1 MSVASTIA
9 DADRYYAEG
18 FWRKETIWSDLEEV
32 FAARAQRVAFELE
45 GRTLTFAELDR
56 AAAALAD
63 RLADLGVKRGDVVA
77 VLGRNSLEAPV
88 AIVATIRMG
97 AVLAPVPPMFSAAQM
112 QALIGQCGAKALIAH
127 GGEREIE
134 KCASIPEQNHR
145 FLGLDP
151 AGLTELLEA
160 DAVGAPDPL
169 DPDET
174 NLLLHSSGTT
184 STPKGIVHTG
194 NTLRYAQSQV
204 RERWELDADDTYLIV
219 CEFGFVGSIL
229 FGYFPAIFSGAHC
242 ILLGRWDPVRA
253 LEVMEERGVTYV
265 MAMPTHTSDLLNDAD
280 GSRYDLSK
288 MRSFGAPGLTP
299 ERRATFQQTFGH
311 PPLADYGLSEVPGN
325 CAHNPHEEQAKVL
338 KTEGLPFRGTEVR
351 IVDSAG
357 DPLPQGEQG
366 MVEINGPSRM
376 IAFLG
381 NEQLTRELIAPW
393 GGYRTGDNGYL
404 DEDGH
409 LVYLGR
415 SKDTIER
422 GGVQIVP
429 ADVEPTVLEH
439 AAIREVALVPLP
451 HERLG
456 ETVCAAIILVDG
468 ADAPSLEDLQEFLA
482 AKDVAKYT
490 WPESIEVF
498 EEFPRTSSLK
508 PVKGKIVEAI
518 LQRDPAG
525 AERVA

>member
-1 MSVASTIA
+1 MPAPSTVV
-9 DADRYYAEG
+9 DAERYYEEG
-18 FWRKETIWSDLEEV
+18 FWRSQTIWSDLEEV
-32 FAARAQRVAFELE
+32 LARRGDAVAFELDD
-45 GRTLTFAELDR
+45 RRLTSAELHR
-56 AAAALAD
+56 AAAVLAD
-63 RLADLGVKRGDVVA
+63 RLADLGVEKGDVVA

-88 AIVATIRMG
+88 AIVAAIRMG

-112 QALIGQCGAKALIAH
+112 QALIGQCDAKALIAH

-134 KCASIPEQNHR
+134 KCASIPEDSHR

-151 AGLTELLEA
+151 ALLAELLETEPIR
-160 DAVGAPDPL
+160 DPDPL

-184 STPKGIVHTG
+184 STPKGIIHTG
-194 NTLRYAQSQV
+194 NTLRYAAGQV
-204 RERWELDADDTYLIV
+204 CERWELSQDDTYLIV

-242 ILLGRWDPVRA
+242 IVLGRWDPVRA
-253 LEVMEERGVTYV
+253 LEMMEERGVTYV

-280 GSRYDLSK
+280 GTKYDLSK

-299 ERRATFQQTFGH
+299 ERRATFQQVFGH

-325 CAHNPHEEQAKVL
+325 CAHGPHEEQAKVL
-338 KTEGLPFRGTEVR
+338 KTEGLPYRGTEVR
-351 IVDSAG
+351 IVDSA
-357 DPLPQGEQG
+357 DNPLPQGEQG
-366 MVEINGPSRM
+366 QIEINGPSRM

-381 NEQLTRELIAPW
+381 NEELTRDLIAPW
-393 GGYRTGDNGYL
+393 GGYRTGDLGYL

-422 GGVQIVP
+422 AGVQIVP
-429 ADVEPTVLEH
+429 SDVEPTVLEH
-439 AAIREVALVPLP
+439 PAIREVALVPLP
-451 HERLG
+451 HDRLG

-468 ADAPSLEDLQEFLA
+468 ATEPTLEDLQAFLTK
-482 AKDVAKYT
+482 KDVAKYT
-490 WPESIEVF
+490 WPESIVVF

-508 PVKGKIVEAI
+508 PVKGKIVEEI
-518 LQRDPAG
+518 LARR
-525 AERVA
+525 AEVESGE

>member
-1 MSVASTIA
+1 MGAPSTVV
-9 DADRYYAEG
+9 DADRYYEEG
-18 FWRKETIWSDLEEV
+18 FWQTQTIWSDLEEV
-32 FAARAQRVAFELE
+32 LSARADEIAFELE
-45 GRTLTFAELDR
+45 DRRLTFGELDR

-63 RLADLGVKRGDVVA
+63 RLADLGVEKGDVVA

-88 AIVATIRMG
+88 AIVAAIRMG

-112 QALIGQCGAKALIAH
+112 QALIGQCDAKALIAH

-134 KCASIPEQNHR
+134 KCASIPEEGHR

-151 AGLTELLEA
+151 AGLGELLETGG
-160 DAVGAPDPL
+160 VRAPDPL
-169 DPDET
+169 GPDET

-184 STPKGIVHTG
+184 STPKGIIHTG
-194 NTLRYAQSQV
+194 NTLRYTHAQV
-204 RERWELDADDTYLIV
+204 RERWELDGDDTYLIV

-229 FGYFPAIFSGAHC
+229 FGYFPALFSGAHC

-280 GSRYDLSK
+280 GSKYDLSK

-299 ERRATFQQTFGH
+299 ERRATFQETFGH

-357 DPLPQGEQG
+357 DPLPRGEQG
-366 MVEINGPSRM
+366 SVEINGPSRM

-381 NEQLTRELIAPW
+381 NEELTHDLIAPW
-393 GGYRTGDNGYL
+393 GGYKTGDNGYL

-451 HERLG
+451 HDRLG

-468 ADAPSLEDLQEFLA
+468 ADEPSLADMQEFLA

-518 LQRDPAG
+518 LQRHPAG
-525 AERVA
+525 AEQVA

>member
-1 MSVASTIA
+1 MPAPSTVV
-9 DADRYYAEG
+9 DADRYYEEG
-18 FWRKETIWSDLEEV
+18 FWQTQTIWSDLEKV
-32 FAARAQRVAFELE
+32 FAERADRVAFELDD
-45 GRTLTFAELDR
+45 RSLTFAELDR

-63 RLADLGVKRGDVVA
+63 RLADLGVERGDVVA

-88 AIVATIRMG
+88 AIVAAIRMG

-112 QALIGQCGAKALIAH
+112 QSLIEQCDARALVAH

-134 KCASIPEQNHR
+134 KCASIPEESHR

-151 AGLTELLEA
+151 ATLAELLETEPFRE
-160 DAVGAPDPL
+160 PDPL
-169 DPDET
+169 EPDET

-184 STPKGIVHTG
+184 STPKGIIHTG
-194 NTLRYAQSQV
+194 NTLRYAQGQV
-204 RERWELDADDTYLIV
+204 RERWELTEDDTYLII

-229 FGYFPAIFSGAHC
+229 FGYFPALFSGAHC
-242 ILLGRWDPVRA
+242 IVLGRWDPVRT
-253 LEVMEERGVTYV
+253 LEMIEEREVTYL

-280 GSRYDLSK
+280 GTKYDLSK
-288 MRSFGAPGLTP
+288 IRSFGAPGLTP
-299 ERRATFQQTFGH
+299 ERRATFQEVFGH

-325 CAHNPHEEQAKVL
+325 CAHGPHEEQAKVL
-338 KTEGLPFRGTEVR
+338 KTEGPPYRGTEVR

-357 DPLPQGEQG
+357 DPLPRGEQG

-381 NEQLTRELIAPW
+381 NEDLTRDLIAPW

-422 GGVQIVP
+422 AGVQIVP

-439 AAIREVALVPLP
+439 PAIREVALVPLP
-451 HERLG
+451 HDRLG

-468 ADAPSLEDLQEFLA
+468 ATEPTLEDMQAFLTE
-482 AKDVAKYT
+482 KDVAKYT
-490 WPESIEVF
+490 WPERIVVF
-498 EEFPRTSSLK
+498 EDFPRTSSLK
-508 PVKGKIVEAI
+508 PVKGKIVEQI
-518 LQRDPAG
+518 LAGPAEVEPG
-525 AERVA
+525 A

>member
-1 MSVASTIA
+1 MPAPSTVV
-9 DADRYYAEG
+9 DADRYYEEG
-18 FWRKETIWSDLEEV
+18 FWQTQTIWSDLEAVLAEG
-32 FAARAQRVAFELE
+32 ADRVAFELDD
-45 GRTLTFAELDR
+45 RRLTFAELDR

-63 RLADLGVKRGDVVA
+63 RLADLGVEKGDVVA

-88 AIVATIRMG
+88 AMLATIRMG

-112 QALIGQCGAKALIAH
+112 RALIGQCDARALIAH
-127 GGEREIE
+127 GGAREIE
-134 KCASIPEQNHR
+134 KCASIPEEGHR

-151 AGLTELLEA
+151 DTLGELLA
-160 DAVGAPDPL
+160 TAPLRAADPL
-169 DPDET
+169 GPDET

-184 STPKGIVHTG
+184 STPKGIIHTG
-194 NTLRYAQSQV
+194 NTLRYTEGQV
-204 RERWELDADDTYLIV
+204 RERWELGPDDTYLIV

-229 FGYFPAIFSGAHC
+229 FGYFPALFSGAHC

-280 GSRYDLSK
+280 GTRYDLSK

-299 ERRATFQQTFGH
+299 ERRATFQQVFGH

-338 KTEGLPFRGTEVR
+338 KTEGLPYRGTEVR

-376 IAFLG
+376 IGFLG
-381 NEQLTRELIAPW
+381 NEELTRDLIAPW
-393 GGYRTGDNGYL
+393 GGYKTGDNGYL

-422 GGVQIVP
+422 AGVQIVP

-439 AAIREVALVPLP
+439 PAIREVALVPLP
-451 HERLG
+451 HDRLG

-468 ADAPSLEDLQEFLA
+468 AAAPSLEEMQEFLA

-498 EEFPRTSSLK
+498 DAFPRTSSLK
-508 PVKGKIVEAI
+508 PVKREIVERI
-518 LQRDPAG
+518 LARRPVE
-525 AERVA
+525 AERSA